1 MIHSLKTINL
11 MIGIIVEL
19 FFSWLILRFTLKK
32 DLSVLG
38 FHSTKSR
45 QLHFWF
51 GFLMA
56 AAIYI
61 IYQLMST
68 LFANNYWVIRKPI
81 TGFQVLAGIWW
92 TIKSVLF
99 EELLFRGAL
108 LYLVMEKWGVKKAC
122 FLSAF
127 CFGIYHWFSFSAF
140 GNPLQMAI
148 IFFMTAIFG
157 FMLAYSFAQTR
168 SLYLPIG
175 LHLGWNL
182 MDIVLFS
189 GGPLQQ
195 NIFVKANS
203 NHLEGILSLFVF
215 LFQIFALPVL
225 VYYYLRFAKGKHHSS
240 RGLKP

>member
-1 MIHSLKTINL
+1 
-11 MIGIIVEL
+11 
-19 FFSWLILRFTLKK
+19 
-32 DLSVLG
+32 
-38 FHSTKSR
+38 
-45 QLHFWF
+45 
-51 GFLMA
+51 MA

-108 LYLVMEKWGVKKAC
+108 LYLVMEKWGVKKPVFSLRFVSNLPLVFFQCFWKSSPDGHYILYDRYFWFHAC
-122 FLSAF
+122 LFF
-127 CFGIYHWFSFSAF
+127 CTDQVFISSDRITSGMESHGYC
-140 GNPLQMAI
+140 P
-148 IFFMTAIFG
+148 
-157 FMLAYSFAQTR
+157 
-168 SLYLPIG
+168 
-175 LHLGWNL
+175 
-182 MDIVLFS
+182 FS